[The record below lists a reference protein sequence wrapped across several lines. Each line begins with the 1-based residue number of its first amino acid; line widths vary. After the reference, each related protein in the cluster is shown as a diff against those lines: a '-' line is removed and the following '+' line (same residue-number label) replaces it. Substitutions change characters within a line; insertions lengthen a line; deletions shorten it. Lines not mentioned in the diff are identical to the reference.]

1 MIGHTLG
8 YSAIQACCDNRQGTA
23 LASALHSHILS
34 IPFGERG
41 KEVDAAHQSLIHM
54 AHVVAVLIFQAIG
67 KIAPVCIVESLAYLL
82 EGFGRK
88 TWVEAMDFYLE
99 ADESVLGIILIAQGS
114 FKQWRKTNILQG
126 ITIRKSLIIY
136 SLNTGE
142 KCEISDEARD
152 GSPNE

>member
-23 LASALHSHILS
+23 LTAALYSHILT
-34 IPFGERG
+34 IPLWKRCQ
-41 KEVDAAHQSLIHM
+41 EVDAAHQSLIHM
-54 AHVVAVLIFQAIG
+54 AHVVAVLIFQSID
-67 KIAPVCIVESLAYLL
+67 KIAAVCIVESLAYLL

-88 TWVEAMDFYLE
+88 TWIEAMDFYLE
-99 ADESVLGIILIAQGS
+99 ADKSVLGIILVAQGS
-114 FKQWRKTNILQG
+114 FKHWRKTNILQG

-136 SLNTGE
+136 SLNTGK

>member
-1 MIGHTLG
+1 
-8 YSAIQACCDNRQGTA
+8 
-23 LASALHSHILS
+23 
-34 IPFGERG
+34 
-41 KEVDAAHQSLIHM
+41 M

-67 KIAPVCIVESLAYLL
+67 KISPVCIVESLTYLQ

>member
-1 MIGHTLG
+1 MLYI
-8 YSAIQACCDNRQGTA
+8 I
-23 LASALHSHILS
+23 
-34 IPFGERG
+34 
-41 KEVDAAHQSLIHM
+41 
-54 AHVVAVLIFQAIG
+54 AVLIFQSIG
-67 KIAPVCIVESLAYLL
+67 KITPVSIVESLAYLL

-88 TWVEAMDFYLE
+88 TWIKTMNLYLE

>member
-34 IPFGERG
+34 VPLWKRRQ
-41 KEVDAAHQSLIHM
+41 EVDAAHQSLIHM
-54 AHVVAVLIFQAIG
+54 AHVVAVLIFQSIG
-67 KIAPVCIVESLAYLL
+67 KIAPVSIVDSIAYLL
-82 EGFGRK
+82 KGFGRK
-88 TWVEAMDFYLE
+88 TWVKTMNLYLE
-99 ADESVLGIILIAQGS
+99 ADESVLGIILVAQGS
-114 FKQWRKTNILQG
+114 FKHWRKTNILQG

-136 SLNTGE
+136 SLNTGK